1 MDAFSTPF
9 GAAVR
14 PGRRIG
20 HRIEVHGTIGSTNDR
35 AAALLA
41 EGDEGVAVVAEE
53 QGAGRGRR
61 GRTWTSPPG
70 LNLLLSVGIRPVL
83 IARRAAWL
91 GMAAALAVHR
101 AASSVVPSGAT
112 GLKWPNDLV
121 AADDRKVGGLLV
133 DTTLGGDRVVGAVI
147 GIGLNVNWAVADMP
161 DEIRLTATS
170 LAELCGAPVDRVVLL
185 EALLDAL
192 EEELHDLEAGRS
204 PRDRYRAACRTLGRH
219 VVVEIGGRRVEGRA
233 ADLDPDGALL
243 VETVDGVTTVT
254 AGEVVRVRGTVPA

>member
-20 HRIEVHGTIGSTNDR
+20 HRIEVHSTIGSTNDR

-41 EGDEGVAVVAEE
+41 EGGEGVAVVAEE
-53 QGAGRGRR
+53 QRAGRGRR
-61 GRTWTSPPG
+61 GRSWTSPSG
-70 LNLLLSVGIRPVL
+70 VNLLLSVGVRPAL
-83 IARRAAWL
+83 DARRAGWL

-101 AASSVVPSGAT
+101 AASSAVSAGAI

-133 DTTLGGDRVVGAVI
+133 DTALGGDRVAGAVI

-161 DEIRLTATS
+161 DEIRPTATS
-170 LAELCGAPVDRVVLL
+170 LAELRGAAVDRAALLGTLL
-185 EALLDAL
+185 EAL
-192 EEELHDLEAGRS
+192 EEELGDLETGLS
-204 PRDRYRAACRTLGRH
+204 PRDRYRAVCRTLGRD
-219 VVVEIGGRRVEGRA
+219 VVVEIGGRRMEGRA
-233 ADLDPDGALL
+233 ADVDADGALVL
-243 VETVDGVTTVT
+243 QTAHGAVTVT
-254 AGEVVRVRGTVPA
+254 AGDVVRVRGPVPA